1 MLKEQIEFNQP
12 ENNVAPVNTSP
23 VNTNVN
29 FRKFENNYKNL
40 NLLVNN
46 NFENMIV
53 FENFKNLNKIN
64 CTELSKSSRGGCD

>member
-23 VNTNVN
+23 VDTNVN
-29 FRKFENNYKNL
+29 FRKFENNFEHL

-53 FENFKNLNKIN
+53 FEKFKNLKLLAKDFN
-64 CTELSKSSRGGCD
+64 LLP